1 MRISEVHVEDGIGGF
16 SQFHMNELGPI
27 VVLAGENGSGKT
39 RLMKLIERTV
49 RANIQQKDYDGCN
62 LTYSENLTPIARCD
76 IEDICVLNYSHSDLP
91 LQLPDGFPPYV
102 IDISEENLKKTNCDF
117 DETAREALL
126 YLMRLAKY
134 ADDSTLNTFN
144 NEYCFPLL
152 GTRLTKRKHDG
163 QPCLFNLPLCDFKEK
178 PLSPGQ
184 TYLLRLC
191 VALNST
197 TAPENT
203 ILFLDEPESHLH
215 PKALLELLDKLQLKF
230 KLGQIWIATHSIEIL
245 SNFWYSSVWYMDCK
259 HKNNKCKTAVSK
271 KKVKNSENSVAERTI
286 DSIAKKMGSKNELI
300 LNNILGDESKR
311 YLLYQFISSP
321 DAYACNTFAV
331 ECLFNPEVVEKANSE
346 DPSTALAKGKIT
358 PDAVVIDFGAGK
370 GRFLT
375 SCTEQMGMLNF
386 EYFAYDKYG
395 YNINDGSETE
405 SSLRCKE
412 VLRQHGID
420 EKTHYFG
427 SEAEFDGLPIADR
440 VLLINVLHEISPSQW
455 ADTFHRIEQKLNDDG
470 FLIVVE
476 REELTIGEKPFDS
489 DFFVMQRDSMAKL
502 LSCQLSD
509 FGFFRHN
516 KSSKVI
522 AFIIPKKLL
531 TSINK
536 DTIDSAIFALKEIA
550 KSKITEIKTSQS
562 PHNSEEVEGNLQLQ
576 RFLWDQGISLAF
588 WTHQYA
594 NASLYMSQ

>member
-1 MRISEVHVEDGIGGF
+1 MRISEVHIEGGIDGF
-16 SQFHMNELGPI
+16 SQFHMDELGPI

-39 RLMKLIERTV
+39 RLMKLIERAA
-49 RANIQQKDYDGCN
+49 RANMQQENYNGCK
-62 LTYSENLTPIARCD
+62 LTYSENLGSLTKHD
-76 IEDICVLNYSHSDLP
+76 IENIAILNYSHSDLP

-134 ADDSTLNTFN
+134 ADDSTLDTFN

-152 GTRLTKRKHDG
+152 GTRLKKG
-163 QPCLFNLPLCDFKEK
+163 EGNEPPSLFGLQISEFGKK

-215 PKALLELLDKLQLKF
+215 PKALLELLDKLRNKF

-245 SNFWYSSVWYMDCK
+245 SNFWYSSVWYVDRK
-259 HKNNKCKTAVSK
+259 HEEQKDNTNMPESIVEKDPKPAVAQR
-271 KKVKNSENSVAERTI
+271 EG
-286 DSIAKKMGSKNELI
+286 SIAKKMGSKNGLI

-321 DAYACNTFAV
+321 DAYACNAFAV
-331 ECLFNPEVVEKANSE
+331 ECLFNPEVVEKANAK
-346 DPSTALAKGKIT
+346 DPSTTLAKSKIGQ
-358 PDAVVIDFGAGK
+358 DNVVIDFGAGK

-375 SCTEQMGMLNF
+375 SCTEQIGMLNF
-386 EYFAYDKYG
+386 DYFAYDKYG
-395 YNINDGSETE
+395 YDAEDGSETE
-405 SSLRCKE
+405 ASLQCKE

-427 SEAEFDGLPIADR
+427 SESEFEGLPIADR
-440 VLLINVLHEISPSQW
+440 VMLINVLHEIAPSQW
-455 ADTFHRIEQKLNDDG
+455 ADTFHMIEQKLNEDG
-470 FLIVVE
+470 FLIIVE
-476 REELTIGEKPFDS
+476 REELTIGEKPYDS
-489 DFFVMQRDSMAKL
+489 DFFVMQEESMAKL
-502 LSCQLSD
+502 LSCETSD
-509 FGFFRHN
+509 FGFFRDEKN
-516 KSSKVI
+516 KKVI
-522 AFIIPKKLL
+522 AFVIPKKLL
-531 TSINK
+531 TAVNK
-536 DTIDSAIFALKEIA
+536 DATNLAISALAEIA
-550 KSKITEIKTSQS
+550 KKKITEIKASQDPQS
-562 PHNSEEVEGNLQLQ
+562 SEDVQEDLQLQ
-576 RFLWDQGISLAF
+576 RLLWDSGISLAF

-594 NASLYMSQ
+594 NACLYNGQ